1 MSFPTSP
8 TNGQQA
14 SINGITYTYSSALT
28 AWTVS
33 TSVSNSFV
41 SISVAG
47 NVNSGNLLATGTASV
62 TGNVQGANV
71 NGTTVSAT
79 GNVVGGNVT
88 TTGLTKTATF
98 SVTGNVIG
106 NLLPSANITYDLG
119 SSTQR
124 WRDLWLSGTTIQLG
138 AASISASGDSVS
150 LGAGNISGNYVFG
163 NGSQL
168 TGIAVFVTAVAYPG
182 IATAA
187 DPAGSQ
193 TITVTGTGFN
203 SGITA
208 YINSTSC
215 ATTYGNSTS
224 LTFVTPVTSVGTYN
238 VSLYNTDGTNGTK
251 PGGIVFSPIPVWVT
265 ASGALTGA
273 TLDAPYSTSVS
284 ATGDGI
290 TYSVTTGSLPT
301 GLSLNASTGAITG
314 TPTVAATSTFSITAT
329 DAQNQGVARSF
340 SIAVISVIAV
350 DYLVVAGGGG
360 AGLNYSG
367 GGGGGG
373 LLTNSVTVAPGV
385 TYSITVGG
393 GGATSATGSNS
404 SISGSGFTTVTS
416 IGGGYGGAY
425 PSPDNG
431 ANGGSGGG
439 GGSSFTAG
447 IGGKGVYPGSAYL
460 SQARQGY
467 DGGDALSAG
476 GYSTGGGGGAGAAGQ
491 PPAGLQASKGGDGG
505 IGLTSSITG
514 TSTYYAGGGGGYGYN
529 SDKGIGGLGGGGN
542 GGGNPIPVASTA
554 GATNTGGGGGGGTTD
569 GSGGGGKAGGSGV
582 IILRF
587 LSTVTPTGTTG
598 SPTITTDGSY
608 SVYKFTAS
616 GSITF

>member
-62 TGNVQGANV
+62 TGNV
-71 NGTTVSAT
+71 T
-79 GNVVGGNVT
+79 GGNVT
-88 TTGLTKTATF
+88 TTGLTKTTTF

-168 TGIAVFVTAVAYPG
+168 TGIAVFVKTVAYPG

-203 SGITA
+203 AGITA

-224 LTFVTPVTSVGTYN
+224 LTFVTPDTDPGTYN
-238 VSLYNTDGTNGTK
+238 ISLYNTDGTNGTK

-265 ASGALTGA
+265 ASGALTNA
-273 TLDAPYSTSVS
+273 SLNNAYSQSVS
-284 ATGDGI
+284 ATGDSI
-290 TYSVTTGSLPT
+290 SYSVTTGSLPT

-314 TPTVAATSTFSITAT
+314 TPTVLGTSNFSITAT

-340 SIAVISVIAV
+340 SIAVTAVIPV
-350 DYLVVAGGGG
+350 DFLVVAGGGG
-360 AGLNYSG
+360 GGAGRSAGSYASG
-367 GGGGGG
+367 GGGGAGG
-373 LLTNSVTVAPGV
+373 YRTSAGTSGGGGSAEAAISVNSGITYTVTVGSGGAAGVAGDNNAANGTNSVF
-385 TYSITVGG
+385 
-393 GGATSATGSNS
+393 AT
-404 SISGSGFTTVTS
+404 ITS
-416 IGGGYGGAY
+416 IGGGGGSAF
-425 PSPDNG
+425 NTTTVG
-431 ANGGSGGG
+431 NIGGSGGG
-439 GGSSFTAG
+439 GT
-447 IGGKGVYPGSAYL
+447 
-460 SQARQGY
+460 
-467 DGGDALSAG
+467 SAG
-476 GYSTGGGGGAGAAGQ
+476 GAGTSNQGYAGGSGSIAASQYGSGGGGGAGAIG
-491 PPAGLQASKGGDGG
+491 GL
-505 IGLTSSITG
+505 G
-514 TSTYYAGGGGGYGYN
+514 TSTNGGNGGNGVASSISGSSVTYAGGGGGGVYLN
-529 SDKGIGGLGGGGN
+529 SGTPGLGGSGGGGN
-542 GGGNPIPVASTA
+542 SVISGDGSGVAASV
-554 GATNTGGGGGGGTTD
+554 NTGGGGGGASLGLPSPSVTPI
-569 GSGGGGKAGGSGV
+569 GGQGGSGIV
-582 IILRF
+582 IIRYADSF
-587 LSTVTPTGTTG
+587 PAAASTTG
-598 SPTITTDGSY
+598 SPTITVSGGY
-608 SVYKFTAS
+608 RIYRFTAS

>member
-47 NVNSGNLLATGTASV
+47 NVNSGNLLATGTVSV

-79 GNVVGGNVT
+79 GNVIGGNVT
-88 TTGLTKTATF
+88 TTGLTKTDTF

-224 LTFVTPVTSVGTYN
+224 LTFVTPATAAGTYN
-238 VSLYNTDGTNGTK
+238 VSLYNTDGTSGTK

-273 TLDAPYSTSVS
+273 FTNFSYSTSVS

-314 TPTVAATSTFSITAT
+314 TPTVEATSTFSITAT

-340 SIAVISVIAV
+340 SIAVVTAVSV

-360 AGLNYSG
+360 GSDYGAGGAGGYLTASG
-367 GGGGGG
+367 SSALPG
-373 LLTNSVTVAPGV
+373 TTYTVTVGA
-385 TYSITVGG
+385 
-393 GGATSATGSNS
+393 GGAGAATGTAGSNS
-404 SISGSGFTTVTS
+404 VFGAITA
-416 IGGGYGGAY
+416 IGGGRGGKA
-425 PSPDNG
+425 NAG
-431 ANGGSGGG
+431 AGTSGGSGGG
-439 GGSSFTAG
+439 GGYNSGAGGSGTAG
-447 IGGKGVYPGSAYL
+447 PPI
-460 SQARQGY
+460 QGY
-467 DGGDALSAG
+467 NGGAG
-476 GYSTGGGGGAGAAGQ
+476 FAAVGPYMGGGGGGSSAVGDPGI
-491 PPAGLQASKGGDGG
+491 STKGGDGG
-505 IGLTSSITG
+505 AGTASSITG
-514 TSTYYAGGGGGYGYN
+514 SSVTYAGGGGGGGYTG
-529 SDKGIGGLGGGGN
+529 SPAASGGAGGGGA
-542 GGGNPIPVASTA
+542 GGISGSSA
-554 GATNTGGGGGGGTTD
+554 GAGTANTGGGGGGAGNTD
-569 GSGGGGKAGGSGV
+569 SSGGTGGSGV
-582 IILRF
+582 VILRF
-587 LSTVTPTGTTG
+587 LSTVTPAGTTG